1 MDNAVVSTSR
11 WSSAKLRKLLWGAG
25 AFIVLVL
32 TVPHFIATTSEIYK
46 LAVSTAHQS
55 QQFKK
60 TLGLPV
66 SEAWFSEGSWQFG
79 DAGRGEIL
87 IPVQG
92 RMRRGTLQARAI
104 KDDGRWRLT
113 ELTLE
118 LTPPPEH
125 IDLLSKA
132 PI

>member
-1 MDNAVVSTSR
+1 MSASR
-11 WSSAKLRKLLWGAG
+11 WSSAKLRKLLWGA
-25 AFIVLVL
+25 AVFVVLML
-32 TVPHFIATTSEIYK
+32 TVPHFMATSSGIYK
-46 LAVSTAHQS
+46 VAVTTAHQS
-55 QQFKK
+55 PQFKQV
-60 TLGLPV
+60 LGLPV
-66 SEAWFSEGSWQFG
+66 SEAWFTEGSWQLG
-79 DAGRGEIL
+79 NTGRGEIL

-92 RMRRGTLQARAI
+92 RMRRGNLRARAI

-118 LTPPPEH
+118 LTQPDEH

>member
-1 MDNAVVSTSR
+1 MFNSR

-25 AFIVLVL
+25 VFIILIL
-32 TVPHFIATTSEIYK
+32 TVPHFMATTSGIYK
-46 LAVSTAHQS
+46 LAVTTAHQS
-55 QQFKK
+55 QQFKEA
-60 TLGLPV
+60 LGLPV
-66 SEAWFSEGSWQFG
+66 SEAWFTEGSWQLG
-79 DAGRGEIL
+79 NAGRGEIL

-92 RMRRGTLQARAI
+92 RMRRGNLRARAI

-118 LTPPPEH
+118 LAQPDEH

>member
-1 MDNAVVSTSR
+1 MSTLR
-11 WSSAKLRKLLWGAG
+11 WSPAKLRKLMWGA
-25 AFIVLVL
+25 AVFVVLML
-32 TVPHFIATTSEIYK
+32 TVPHFMATSSGIYK
-46 LAVSTAHQS
+46 VAVTTAHQS
-55 QQFKK
+55 PQFEQA
-60 TLGLPV
+60 LGVPV
-66 SEAWFSEGSWQFG
+66 SEAWFTEGSWQLG
-79 DAGRGEIL
+79 NGGRGEIL

-92 RMRRGTLQARAI
+92 RMRRGSLRARAI

-118 LTPPPEH
+118 LTQPEEH